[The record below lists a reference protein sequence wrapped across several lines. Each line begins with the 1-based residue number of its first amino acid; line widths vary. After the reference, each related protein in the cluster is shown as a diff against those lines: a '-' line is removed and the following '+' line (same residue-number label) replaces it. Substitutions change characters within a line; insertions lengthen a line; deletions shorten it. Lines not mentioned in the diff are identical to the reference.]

1 MVLVPGYKQCPL
13 LVRTHCINHRL
24 ALACGDA
31 NDQVNFIT
39 IVETTLRQLWKWL
52 EYPKRCSAYIKV
64 CESLRRIQV
73 PADYTQKKSLAV
85 KSPEGL
91 QDTMAVNRA
100 KCIKCMYKFGGTD
113 ANAQKI
119 QGA

>member
-1 MVLVPGYKQCPL
+1 M
-13 LVRTHCINHRL
+13 

-64 CESLRRIQV
+64 CKDLRRIPV
-73 PADYTQKKSLAV
+73 PADATQKKSLARKV
-85 KSPEGL
+85 QKACR
-91 QDTMAVNRA
+91 MAVNRA
-100 KCIKCMYKFGGTD
+100 KCIK
-113 ANAQKI
+113 
-119 QGA
+119 